1 MELKKQCSVCNKF
14 FTPCSSCDKL
24 RIFFNDEVYQW
35 RKVVCC
41 PEHFY
46 YHLPIIEYIRGKIDK
61 KTAKEQLSETIEM
74 YGEIEFND
82 NISNIAEEIL
92 SKSDINKIETDVID
106 KIIEVNIEN
115 SKNSK
120 NTVNR
125 KKKTR

>member
-1 MELKKQCSVCNKF
+1 M
-14 FTPCSSCDKL
+14 
-24 RIFFNDEVYQW
+24 
-35 RKVVCC
+35 
-41 PEHFY
+41 
-46 YHLPIIEYIRGKIDK
+46 PIIEYIRGKIDK

-82 NISNIAEEIL
+82 NVLNIAEEIL

-106 KIIEVNIEN
+106 KIIEVNIE
-115 SKNSK
+115 SSK

>member
-82 NISNIAEEIL
+82 NVLNISITQKGRHVVFMNYNRDVNAETISQERANEQKD
-92 SKSDINKIETDVID
+92 S
-106 KIIEVNIEN
+106 
-115 SKNSK
+115 
-120 NTVNR
+120 NR
-125 KKKTR
+125 L

>member
-35 RKVVCC
+35 RRVVCC

-61 KTAKEQLSETIEM
+61 KIAKEQLSETIEM

-82 NISNIAEEIL
+82 NISNVAKEIL
-92 SKSDINKIETDVID
+92 SDEEKISNTE
-106 KIIEVNIEN
+106 IISQN
-115 SKNSK
+115 SKSNISLKKRSK
-120 NTVNR
+120 
-125 KKKTR
+125 K